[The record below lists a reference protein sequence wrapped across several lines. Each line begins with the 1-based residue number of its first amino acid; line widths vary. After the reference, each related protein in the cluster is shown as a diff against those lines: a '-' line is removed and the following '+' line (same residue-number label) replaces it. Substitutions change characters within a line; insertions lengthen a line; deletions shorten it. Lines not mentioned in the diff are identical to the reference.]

1 MSTFFK
7 FLLFF
12 RLAFSNLRRFRRRTF
27 LVGLTVTLCAA
38 VLVFNDSLGN
48 GIEEQLLRNL
58 VTLQTGH
65 LQVTPHPGATSGSAP
80 IYRQTPPPA
89 LLEFLRIHPEQPAAH
104 PRLETA
110 VMIQA
115 RGQTITR
122 AFLVG
127 LEPPRESSFLDPLL
141 VVREGLPFL
150 SLKAGGLLLSEEY
163 ARRLNVRPGETVT
176 VTVHTPASGTRMMDF
191 QLSGIFKKASP
202 WQEFFMFASLASVQE
217 LLEAPGRISSL
228 KILLKDPGRIDRMKD
243 EIQEVVR
250 RNQLPWEVKDFREM
264 GGFSLG
270 IIQANHFSIL
280 LMDSLL
286 LAVTAIG
293 ISLLILLSL
302 QLRLPELR
310 VLSLLGTSP
319 VWILV
324 MVVQEALLLGLIFGS
339 AGGLLGLG
347 FSYYFQFQGITV
359 HSLPLSY
366 LLGGNQL
373 LPLVRW
379 FGIVRVMLLLLA
391 LCALSALIPIWTL
404 QRYGFEKRRRY
415 A

>member
-1 MSTFFK
+1 MIK
-7 FLLFF
+7 LLLFSQ
-12 RLAFSNLRRFRRRTF
+12 LAFKNLRRFRRRTL

-38 VLVFNDSLGN
+38 VLVFNNSLGN
-48 GIEEQLLRNL
+48 GIEDQLLKNL

-65 LQVTPHPGATSGSAP
+65 LQLTPQPTETSGGAP

-89 LLEFLRIHPEQPAAH
+89 LLEFIGNHADRLAFH

-122 AFLVG
+122 AFLMG
-127 LEPPRESSFLDPLL
+127 LEPVRESPFLDPLL
-141 VVREGLPFL
+141 PVREGRPF
-150 SLKAGGLLLSEEY
+150 SALKAGAIVLSEEY
-163 ARRLNVRPGETVT
+163 ARRLKVLPGETVT
-176 VTVHTPASGTRMMDF
+176 VTVHTPSSGTRIMDLR
-191 QLSGIFKKASP
+191 LSGIFKKASP
-202 WQEFFMFASLASVQE
+202 WQEFFLFASLASVQE
-217 LLEAPGRISSL
+217 LLEAPGQVSSL
-228 KILLKDPGRIDRMKD
+228 KVMLKDPGRIDRTKA
-243 EIQEVVR
+243 EFQAVIRQ
-250 RNQLPWEVKDFREM
+250 NQLSWEVKDFRET

-280 LMDSLL
+280 LMDTLL

-319 VWILV
+319 GWIRILV
-324 MVVQEALLLGLIFGS
+324 LQEALLMGLIFGS
-339 AGGLLGLG
+339 AGALLGLG
-347 FSYYFQFQGITV
+347 FSAYFHSQGITV
-359 HSLPLSY
+359 HSLPLTY
-366 LLGGNQL
+366 LLGSNQL
-373 LPLVRW
+373 IPTIRP
-379 FGIVRVMLLLLA
+379 FGIAQVMLLLLG
-391 LCALSALIPIWTL
+391 LCVLSALIPIWSF
-404 QRYGFEKRRRY
+404 QRYALEKRRRY

>member
-1 MSTFFK
+1 MVK

-12 RLAFSNLRRFRRRTF
+12 QLAFKNLRRFRRRTL
-27 LVGLTVTLCAA
+27 LVGLTVVLCAA
-38 VLVFNDSLGN
+38 VLVFNNSLGN
-48 GIEEQLLRNL
+48 GIEDQLLKNL
-58 VTLQTGH
+58 VMLQTGH
-65 LQVTPHPGATSGSAP
+65 LQVTPQTTETTGAAP
-80 IYRQTPPPA
+80 IYWQTLPPA
-89 LLEFLRIHPEQPAAH
+89 LREFIGHHPDQCAFH

-127 LEPPRESSFLDPLL
+127 LEPVQESPFLDFLL
-141 VVREGLPFL
+141 PVREGRPF
-150 SLKAGGLLLSEEY
+150 SALKAGAIVLSEEY
-163 ARRLNVRPGETVT
+163 ARRLKVLPGETVT
-176 VTVHTPASGTRMMDF
+176 VTVHTPSSGTRMKDLL
-191 QLSGIFKKASP
+191 LSGIFKKASP

-217 LLEAPGRISSL
+217 LMESPGQVSSL
-228 KILLKDPGRIDRMKD
+228 KVLLKDPGRIDRMKAELQKVID
-243 EIQEVVR
+243 Q
-250 RNQLPWEVKDFREM
+250 NHLSWGVKDFRET

-280 LMDSLL
+280 LMDTLL

-293 ISLLILLSL
+293 ISLLVLLSL

-319 VWILV
+319 GWIRI
-324 MVVQEALLLGLIFGS
+324 MVLQEALLLGLIFGS
-339 AGGLLGLG
+339 AGALLGLG
-347 FSYYFQFQGITV
+347 FSAYFHSQGITV

-366 LLGGNQL
+366 LLGSNHL
-373 LPLVRW
+373 IPTIRPT
-379 FGIVRVMLLLLA
+379 GIVRVMLLMLG
-391 LCALSALIPIWTL
+391 LCVLSAWVPLWSF
-404 QRYGFEKRRRY
+404 QRYDLGKRRRY

>member
-1 MSTFFK
+1 MASFFK
-7 FLLFF
+7 WLLFF
-12 RLAFSNLRRFRRRTF
+12 RLAAANLRRFRRRTL
-27 LVGLTVTLCAA
+27 LVGLTVTLCSA

-58 VTLQTGH
+58 VYLQTGH
-65 LQVTPHPGATSGSAP
+65 LQVTPLPGEASGSDP
-80 IYRQTPPPA
+80 IYRQSPPPA
-89 LLEFLRIHPEQPAAH
+89 LLEFLRIHPERPAAN

-110 VMIQA
+110 VMLQA

-127 LEPPRESSFLDPLL
+127 LEPLQESAFLDSLL
-141 VVREGLPFL
+141 VIREGLPFS
-150 SLKAGGLLLSEEY
+150 SLKAGAILLSEEY
-163 ARRLNVRPGETVT
+163 ARRLKVRPGEPVT
-176 VTVHTPASGTRMMDF
+176 VTVNTPASGTRMMDL
-191 QLSGIFKKASP
+191 QVSGIFKKASP
-202 WQEFFMFASLASVQE
+202 WQEFYLFASLASVQE

-228 KILLKDPGRIDRMKD
+228 RILLKDPGRIDRMKA
-243 EIQEVVR
+243 EIQEVLR
-250 RNQLPWEVKDFREM
+250 RNQLPWGVKDFRET

-286 LAVTAIG
+286 LAGTAIG
-293 ISLLILLSL
+293 ITLLILLSL

-319 VWILV
+319 VWIGV

-347 FSYYFQFQGITV
+347 VSYTFQFQGLTV
-359 HSLPLSY
+359 YSLPLSY
-366 LLGGNQL
+366 LLGSNQL
-373 LPLVRW
+373 NPLVRW
-379 FGIVRVMLLLLA
+379 IGVVRVLFLLLA